1 MGKIRNND
9 LTHYFFRDHKELP
22 EGYLKSCR
30 EFFTK
35 IGLELKEN
43 NSTRHKH
50 QDKK

>member
-22 EGYLKSCR
+22 EEYLKSCR